1 MEIREIGRGG
11 GWWKMTRI
19 YLVGLSQDMR
29 NTDMRKFY
37 SQKALV
43 EIFQGFLNS

>member
-1 MEIREIGRGG
+1 MEIREIGGG
-11 GWWKMTRI
+11 WKMTRI

-29 NTDMRKFY
+29 NMDMRKFY

-43 EIFQGFLNS
+43 GTFQGFFKLLRK